1 MVDAGTT
8 MPAPDSDHYRIRHPH
23 GTAPGTTRDRAAVLA
38 LSHTFAA
45 EDIAAGYR
53 AMDASDLDAVADE
66 DLWLVDHAGTIVGWA
81 HGFPRPGA
89 HAAIAGLDERMFAL
103 EDIYIATDHRRH
115 GAGRRLLDT
124 IEHELRTRTIARII
138 LSSTS
143 RDLAR
148 VMRFYHRAGFST
160 WSVAMH
166 KPLLP
171 P

>member
-1 MVDAGTT
+1 
-8 MPAPDSDHYRIRHPH
+8 MPAPDSDSDRYRIRHPH
-23 GTAPGTTRDRAAVLA
+23 GTAPGRPRDRAAVLA
-38 LSHTFAA
+38 LSDAFAA
-45 EDIAAGYR
+45 EASAAGYR

-66 DLWLVDHAGTIVGWA
+66 DLWLIESSGTIVGWA

-103 EDIYIATDHRRH
+103 EDIYIAAAHRRH

-124 IEHELRTRTIARII
+124 IEHDLRTRTFARII

-148 VMRFYHRAGFST
+148 VMRFYQRAGFST